1 MGQAQSKLGAS
12 FRLLES
18 RKDSCLRRSSERG
31 ASFLPLEFCQDM
43 GLARGV
49 EGKQAGCIL
58 QVAGVPERF
67 VPAEVQRA
75 GRIFLTAGVLSGY
88 GSVQRWRGKASS
100 MRAGAASCRFF
111 CTAGPKNVRI
121 RELRG
126 TGESSG
132 GEGEGLLR

>member
-1 MGQAQSKLGAS
+1 
-12 FRLLES
+12 
-18 RKDSCLRRSSERG
+18 
-31 ASFLPLEFCQDM
+31 M

-58 QVAGVPERF
+58 QVAGVPERFMTAEVRRAWCIFLTVGVPERF